1 MKNAYTSSL
10 YLILSF
16 ISLSWF
22 LGCSSE
28 TEQGSSPIEESGT
41 PEASLRIG
49 VMPKLVGISY
59 FEATGKGAL
68 EAGEEL
74 NINVHYDGPTSAIH
88 EDQVRMLNTWMAQD
102 FDVLAVAPND
112 PDAISSTLRSA
123 AREDFTVMT
132 WDTDASPENSR
143 RQIFVNQASNE
154 AIADTMVNIMIEG
167 LQEQGKT
174 PTGKF
179 LIVSGTPTAS
189 NQNIWIKF
197 MKARIE
203 KEYPQML
210 LLETLMPGEDQS
222 KAQEMTTAALNSHG
236 DIAGIWGLTS
246 VAVPGAAKAVGDA
259 GKSGKIFVTGVGL
272 PSSMKPF
279 VENGSCSKFAL
290 WNPVDLGYLTVFVA
304 HHLKAKG
311 ELSDGTYDFG
321 RIKGVV
327 VKDGQAILGPP
338 IVFTKENIGDFNF

>member
-1 MKNAYTSSL
+1 MKNPCASFL
-10 YLILSF
+10 YLLLSF
-16 ISLSWF
+16 ISLTSF

-28 TEQGSSPIEESGT
+28 EEQGGSPTKESDT
-41 PEASLRIG
+41 VDASLRIG

-59 FEATGKGAL
+59 FEATGKGVR

-132 WDTDASPENSR
+132 WDTDAGPENSR

-154 AIADTMVNIMIEG
+154 AIAETMVNIMVEG
-167 LQEQGKT
+167 LKEQGKS
-174 PTGKF
+174 PAGKF

-197 MKARIE
+197 MRARIE
-203 KEYPQML
+203 KEYPQMV

-246 VAVPGAAKAVGDA
+246 VAVPGAAKAVEDA
-259 GKSGKIFVTGVGL
+259 GKSSKIFVTGVGL

-279 VENGSCSKFAL
+279 VERGACSKFAL
-290 WNPVDLGYLTVFVA
+290 WNPVDLGYLTVYVA
-304 HHLKAKG
+304 HHLKTKG
-311 ELSDGTYDFG
+311 ELAEGTYDFG

-338 IVFTKENIGDFNF
+338 IIFTKENIDDFHF